1 MDSHASKSQILIVE
15 DRADIRLSLRF
26 LLCNHGYD
34 VFEAEN
40 PIAASSLLETKDI
53 DLILL
58 DMNFEF
64 DTTSGE
70 EGLAFLRAQ
79 QKKSFPP
86 ILAMTAWSSV
96 SLAVEAMQL
105 GAKDF
110 FAKPW
115 DNHAVVMMVKK
126 HLALAQIDRQET
138 ITQNESLVQRSKRDS
153 SSDKNTKSILW
164 HSPQMQKLKAQ
175 LERVAKTDAT
185 IFLRGE
191 NGTGKSCIAEYV
203 HNYSERNGEFVSVNM
218 GAIPESLFESELF
231 GHKKGAFTDAKQDRA
246 GRFELANNGTLF
258 LDEVATMGPNQQAKL
273 LRVLESK
280 QFERVGDTHT
290 QQANCRIIAASNAD
304 FEAMLESGEFR
315 TDLYFRLNTIELT
328 IPPLSAR
335 SEDIIVLA
343 EHFIELHAKQYQLT
357 PLSLSKAAEHAL
369 LDYLWP
375 GNVRELS
382 HMMARAVLM
391 AEGDCIDVQDLDFK
405 VLNNSSKNVS
415 SEDDITLMTLEDA
428 EKKLLKMALVQT
440 HNNVEQ
446 AGELLGISKS
456 AIYRRL
462 EKFGMSTK

>member
-1 MDSHASKSQILIVE
+1 MPAAKQHILIVE
-15 DRADIRLSLRF
+15 DRADVRLSLRF
-26 LLCNHGYD
+26 LLNNHGYE
-34 VFEAEN
+34 VFEAES
-40 PIAASSLLETKDI
+40 PAVASEFLHSHHI

-70 EGLAFLRAQ
+70 EGLAFLRTQ
-79 QKKSFPP
+79 QKTNSPP

-126 HLALAQIDRQET
+126 HLALAQMDHQKAVSEQQAAQLCKSDT
-138 ITQNESLVQRSKRDS
+138 S
-153 SSDKNTKSILW
+153 SNNNSKSILW

-203 HNYSERNGEFVSVNM
+203 HNYSARTGEFVSVNM

-258 LDEVATMGPNQQAKL
+258 LDEVATMVPNQQAKL

-280 QFERVGDTHT
+280 QFERVGDTLT
-290 QQANCRIIAASNAD
+290 QQASCRVIAASNAD

-335 SEDIIVLA
+335 PEDIIVLA
-343 EHFIELHAKQYQLT
+343 KH
-357 PLSLSKAAEHAL
+357 
-369 LDYLWP
+369 
-375 GNVRELS
+375 
-382 HMMARAVLM
+382 
-391 AEGDCIDVQDLDFK
+391 
-405 VLNNSSKNVS
+405 
-415 SEDDITLMTLEDA
+415 
-428 EKKLLKMALVQT
+428 
-440 HNNVEQ
+440 
-446 AGELLGISKS
+446 
-456 AIYRRL
+456 
-462 EKFGMSTK
+462 

>member
-1 MDSHASKSQILIVE
+1 MGMSAAKQHILIVE
-15 DRADIRLSLRF
+15 DRADVRLSLRF
-26 LLCNHGYD
+26 LLNNHGYE
-34 VFEAEN
+34 VFEAES
-40 PIAASSLLETKDI
+40 PAIASELLHSHHI

-70 EGLAFLRAQ
+70 EGLAFLRTQ
-79 QKKSFPP
+79 QKTSSPP

-96 SLAVEAMQL
+96 ALAVEAMQL

-126 HLALAQIDRQET
+126 HLALAQIDHQKVIAQQQEPAQFCKSDT
-138 ITQNESLVQRSKRDS
+138 S
-153 SSDKNTKSILW
+153 SNNNSKSILW

-203 HNYSERNGEFVSVNM
+203 HAHSARSGDFVSVNM

-258 LDEVATMGPNQQAKL
+258 LDEVATMGANQQAKL

-280 QFERVGDTHT
+280 QFERVGDTLT
-290 QQANCRIIAASNAD
+290 QQASCRIIAASNAD
-304 FEAMLESGEFR
+304 FETMLESGEFR

-335 SEDIIVLA
+335 PEDIIVLA
-343 EHFIELHAKQYQLT
+343 EHFIELHAKQYQLPPL
-357 PLSLSKAAEHAL
+357 PLSKVAEHAL
-369 LDYLWP
+369 LDYSWP

-391 AEGDCIDVQDLDFK
+391 AEGECIDEQDLEFK
-405 VLNNSSKNVS
+405 VLNNSSKNAS
-415 SEDDITLMTLEDA
+415 SKGEIPLMTLEDA
-428 EKKLLKMALVQT
+428 EKKLLKMALNQT

-462 EKFGMSTK
+462 EKFAMSTK

>member
-1 MDSHASKSQILIVE
+1 MPAAKQHILIVE
-15 DRADIRLSLRF
+15 DRADVRLSLRF
-26 LLCNHGYD
+26 LLNNHGYE
-34 VFEAEN
+34 VFEAES
-40 PIAASSLLETKDI
+40 PAVASELLHSHRI

-79 QKKSFPP
+79 QKTSSPP

-115 DNHAVVMMVKK
+115 DNHAVVMMMKK
-126 HLALAQIDRQET
+126 HLALAQIDHQKAISKQSESAQFGKSET
-138 ITQNESLVQRSKRDS
+138 S
-153 SSDKNTKSILW
+153 SNNISKSILW

-203 HNYSERNGEFVSVNM
+203 HTHSARTGEFVSVNM

-258 LDEVATMGPNQQAKL
+258 LDEVATMGANQQAKL

-280 QFERVGDTHT
+280 QFERVGDTLT
-290 QQANCRIIAASNAD
+290 QQASCRIIAASNAD

-328 IPPLSAR
+328 IPPLNAR
-335 SEDIIVLA
+335 PDDIVVLA
-343 EHFIELHAKQYQLT
+343 KHFIELHAKQYQLT
-357 PLSLSKAAEHAL
+357 PLPLSKLAEQAL
-369 LDYLWP
+369 LDYSWP

-391 AEGDCIDVQDLDFK
+391 AEGDCIDAQDLEFK
-405 VLNNSSKNVS
+405 TLNNSSKNTS
-415 SEDDITLMTLEDA
+415 SENDIPLMTLEDA
-428 EKKLLKMALVQT
+428 EKKLLKMALSQT
-440 HNNVEQ
+440 HSNVEQ

-462 EKFGMSTK
+462 EKFGLSTK

>member
-1 MDSHASKSQILIVE
+1 MGMPAAKQHILIVE
-15 DRADIRLSLRF
+15 DRADVRLSLRF
-26 LLCNHGYD
+26 LLNNHGYE
-34 VFEAEN
+34 VFEAES
-40 PIAASSLLETKDI
+40 PAVASELLHSHRI

-79 QKKSFPP
+79 QKTSSPP

-115 DNHAVVMMVKK
+115 DNHAVVMMMKK
-126 HLALAQIDRQET
+126 HLALAQIDHQKAISQQSESTQFGKSET
-138 ITQNESLVQRSKRDS
+138 S
-153 SSDKNTKSILW
+153 SNNISKSILW

-203 HNYSERNGEFVSVNM
+203 HTHSARTGEFVSVNM

-258 LDEVATMGPNQQAKL
+258 LDEVATMGANQQAKL

-280 QFERVGDTHT
+280 QFERVGDTLT
-290 QQANCRIIAASNAD
+290 QQASCRIIAASNAD

-328 IPPLSAR
+328 IPPLNAR
-335 SEDIIVLA
+335 PEDIVVLA
-343 EHFIELHAKQYQLT
+343 KHFIELHAKQYQLT
-357 PLSLSKAAEHAL
+357 PLPLSKLAEQAL
-369 LDYLWP
+369 LDYSWP

-391 AEGDCIDVQDLDFK
+391 AEGDCIDAQDLEFK
-405 VLNNSSKNVS
+405 TLNNSSKNTS
-415 SEDDITLMTLEDA
+415 SENDIPLMTLEDA
-428 EKKLLKMALVQT
+428 EKKLLKMALSQT
-440 HNNVEQ
+440 HSNVEQ

-462 EKFGMSTK
+462 EKFGLSTK

>member
-1 MDSHASKSQILIVE
+1 MPAAKQHILIVE
-15 DRADIRLSLRF
+15 DRADVRLSLRF
-26 LLCNHGYD
+26 LLNNHGYE
-34 VFEAEN
+34 VFEAEG
-40 PIAASSLLETKDI
+40 PAVASELLHTHRI

-70 EGLAFLRAQ
+70 EGLAFLRTQ
-79 QKKSFPP
+79 QKTSSPP

-126 HLALAQIDRQET
+126 YLALAQIDHQKAISQQHEPAPLGKSDT
-138 ITQNESLVQRSKRDS
+138 SLDN
-153 SSDKNTKSILW
+153 NTKSILW
-164 HSPQMQKLKAQ
+164 HSPRMQKLKAQ

-203 HNYSERNGEFVSVNM
+203 HAHSERTGEFVSVNM

-258 LDEVATMGPNQQAKL
+258 LDEVATMGANQQAKL

-280 QFERVGDTHT
+280 QFERVGDTLT
-290 QQANCRIIAASNAD
+290 QQASCRIIAASNAD

-328 IPPLSAR
+328 IPPLRAR
-335 SEDIIVLA
+335 SEDILVLA
-343 EHFIELHAKQYQLT
+343 EHFIELHARQYQLPPL
-357 PLSLSKAAEHAL
+357 PLSKLAKNAL
-369 LDYLWP
+369 LDYAWP

-391 AEGDCIDVQDLDFK
+391 AEGDCIEEQDLEFK
-405 VLNNSSKNVS
+405 VLNNSSKNAS
-415 SEDDITLMTLEDA
+415 LRGDIPLMTLEDA
-428 EKKLLKMALVQT
+428 EKKLLKMALAQT
-440 HNNVEQ
+440 QNNVEQ

>member
-1 MDSHASKSQILIVE
+1 MPAAKQHILIVE
-15 DRADIRLSLRF
+15 DRADVRLSLRF
-26 LLCNHGYD
+26 LLNNHGYE
-34 VFEAEN
+34 VFEADS
-40 PIAASSLLETKDI
+40 PTIASELLNSHHI

-70 EGLAFLRAQ
+70 EGLAFLRTQ
-79 QKKSFPP
+79 QTTSSPP

-126 HLALAQIDRQET
+126 HLALAQIDHQKA
-138 ITQNESLVQRSKRDS
+138 I
-153 SSDKNTKSILW
+153 SDKQESTQLGKSETSSNHNTKSILW

-203 HNYSERNGEFVSVNM
+203 HAHSARTGEFVSVNM

-258 LDEVATMGPNQQAKL
+258 LDEVATMGANQQAKL

-280 QFERVGDTHT
+280 QFERVGDTLT
-290 QQANCRIIAASNAD
+290 QQASCRIIAASNAD

-328 IPPLSAR
+328 IPPLSTR
-335 SEDIIVLA
+335 PEDIIVLA
-343 EHFIELHAKQYQLT
+343 KHFIELHTKQYQLAPL
-357 PLSLSKAAEHAL
+357 PLSNL
-369 LDYLWP
+369 L
-375 GNVRELS
+375 N
-382 HMMARAVLM
+382 
-391 AEGDCIDVQDLDFK
+391 
-405 VLNNSSKNVS
+405 
-415 SEDDITLMTLEDA
+415 
-428 EKKLLKMALVQT
+428 
-440 HNNVEQ
+440 
-446 AGELLGISKS
+446 ISN
-456 AIYRRL
+456 
-462 EKFGMSTK
+462 T

>member
-1 MDSHASKSQILIVE
+1 MSAAKQHILIVE
-15 DRADIRLSLRF
+15 DRADVRLSLRF
-26 LLCNHGYD
+26 LLNNHGYE
-34 VFEAEN
+34 VFEAES
-40 PIAASSLLETKDI
+40 PAIASELLHSHHI

-70 EGLAFLRAQ
+70 EGLAFLRTQ
-79 QKKSFPP
+79 QKTSSPP

-96 SLAVEAMQL
+96 ALAVEAMQL

-126 HLALAQIDRQET
+126 HLALAQIDHQKVIAQQQEPAQFCKSDT
-138 ITQNESLVQRSKRDS
+138 S
-153 SSDKNTKSILW
+153 SNNNSKSILW

-203 HNYSERNGEFVSVNM
+203 HAHSARSGDFVSVNM

-258 LDEVATMGPNQQAKL
+258 LDEVATMGANQQAKL

-280 QFERVGDTHT
+280 QFERVGDTLT
-290 QQANCRIIAASNAD
+290 QQASCRIIAASNAD
-304 FEAMLESGEFR
+304 FETMLESGEFR

-335 SEDIIVLA
+335 PEDIIVLA
-343 EHFIELHAKQYQLT
+343 EHFIELHAKQYQLPPL
-357 PLSLSKAAEHAL
+357 PLSKVAEHAL
-369 LDYLWP
+369 LDYSWP

-391 AEGDCIDVQDLDFK
+391 AEGECIDEQDLEFK
-405 VLNNSSKNVS
+405 VLNNSSKNAS
-415 SEDDITLMTLEDA
+415 SKGEIPLMTLEDA
-428 EKKLLKMALVQT
+428 EKKLLKMALNQT

-462 EKFGMSTK
+462 EKFAMSTK

>member
-1 MDSHASKSQILIVE
+1 MGMPAAKQHILIVE
-15 DRADIRLSLRF
+15 DRADVRLSLRF
-26 LLCNHGYD
+26 LLNNHGYE
-34 VFEAEN
+34 VFEAES
-40 PIAASSLLETKDI
+40 PAVASELLHSHRI

-79 QKKSFPP
+79 QKTSSPP

-115 DNHAVVMMVKK
+115 DNHAVVMMMKK
-126 HLALAQIDRQET
+126 HLALAQIDHQKAISKQSESAQFGKSET
-138 ITQNESLVQRSKRDS
+138 S
-153 SSDKNTKSILW
+153 SNNISKSILW

-203 HNYSERNGEFVSVNM
+203 HTHSARTGEFVSVNM

-258 LDEVATMGPNQQAKL
+258 LDEVATMGANQQAKL

-280 QFERVGDTHT
+280 QFERVGDTLT
-290 QQANCRIIAASNAD
+290 QQASCRIIAASNAD

-328 IPPLSAR
+328 IPPLNAR
-335 SEDIIVLA
+335 PDDIVVLA
-343 EHFIELHAKQYQLT
+343 KHFIELHAKQYQLT
-357 PLSLSKAAEHAL
+357 PLPLSKLAEQAL
-369 LDYLWP
+369 LDYSWP

-391 AEGDCIDVQDLDFK
+391 AEGDCIDAQDLEFK
-405 VLNNSSKNVS
+405 TLNNSSKNTS
-415 SEDDITLMTLEDA
+415 SENDIPLMTLEDA
-428 EKKLLKMALVQT
+428 EKKLLKMALSQT
-440 HNNVEQ
+440 HSNVEQ

-462 EKFGMSTK
+462 EKFGLSTK

>member
-1 MDSHASKSQILIVE
+1 MPAVKQHILIVE
-15 DRADIRLSLRF
+15 DRADVRLSLRF
-26 LLCNHGYD
+26 LLNNHGYE
-34 VFEAEN
+34 VFEAES
-40 PIAASSLLETKDI
+40 PAAASELLQTHSI

-79 QKKSFPP
+79 QKTNSPP

-126 HLALAQIDRQET
+126 HLALAQIIHQKT
-138 ITQNESLVQRSKRDS
+138 ISQQHEAAQLCKSDTS
-153 SSDKNTKSILW
+153 SNDNSKSILW
-164 HSPQMQKLKAQ
+164 HSPQMEKLKAQ

-203 HNYSERNGEFVSVNM
+203 HAYSARTGEFVSVNM

-258 LDEVATMGPNQQAKL
+258 LDEVATMGANQQAKL

-280 QFERVGDTHT
+280 QFERVGDTLT
-290 QQANCRIIAASNAD
+290 QKASCRVIAASNAD

-328 IPPLSAR
+328 IPPLSER
-335 SEDIIVLA
+335 PEDIIVLA
-343 EHFIELHAKQYQLT
+343 KHFIELHAKQYQFT
-357 PLSLSKAAEHAL
+357 PLPLSNLAEQAL
-369 LDYLWP
+369 LDYSWP

-391 AEGDCIDVQDLDFK
+391 AEGDCIDEQDLEFK
-405 VLNNSSKNVS
+405 ALNNSSKDAS
-415 SEDDITLMTLEDA
+415 SKDDIPLMTLEDA
-428 EKKLLKMALVQT
+428 EKKLLKMALAQT

-462 EKFGMSTK
+462 EKFAMSTK

>member
-1 MDSHASKSQILIVE
+1 MPAAKQHILIVE
-15 DRADIRLSLRF
+15 DRADVRLSLRF
-26 LLCNHGYD
+26 LLNNHGYE
-34 VFEAEN
+34 VLEADS
-40 PIAASSLLETKDI
+40 PTVASELLHTHRI

-79 QKKSFPP
+79 QKISSPP

-126 HLALAQIDRQET
+126 HLALAQMDHQKAVSEQQAAQLCKSDT
-138 ITQNESLVQRSKRDS
+138 S
-153 SSDKNTKSILW
+153 SNNNSKSILW

-203 HNYSERNGEFVSVNM
+203 HNYSARTGEFVSVNM

-258 LDEVATMGPNQQAKL
+258 LDEVATMVPNQQAKL

-280 QFERVGDTHT
+280 QFERVGDTLT
-290 QQANCRIIAASNAD
+290 QQASCRVIAASNAD

-335 SEDIIVLA
+335 PEDIIVLA
-343 EHFIELHAKQYQLT
+343 KHFIELHAKQYQLT
-357 PLSLSKAAEHAL
+357 PLPLNKVAEQAL
-369 LDYLWP
+369 LDYAWP

-391 AEGDCIDVQDLDFK
+391 AEGDCIEEQDLEFK
-405 VLNNSSKNVS
+405 VLNNSSKNAS
-415 SEDDITLMTLEDA
+415 SKDDIPLMTLEDA
-428 EKKLLKMALVQT
+428 EKKLLKMALAQT

>member
-1 MDSHASKSQILIVE
+1 MESHAPTSQILIVE

-34 VFEAEN
+34 VFEAES
-40 PIAASSLLETKDI
+40 PIAASSLLEKKNI

-79 QKKSFPP
+79 QTIPSPP
-86 ILAMTAWSSV
+86 IIAMTAWSSV

-153 SSDKNTKSILW
+153 SSDNNTKSILW

-203 HNYSERNGEFVSVNM
+203 HTHSARNGEFVSVNM

-258 LDEVATMGPNQQAKL
+258 LDEVATMGANQQAKL

-280 QFERVGDTHT
+280 QFERVGDTLT
-290 QQANCRIIAASNAD
+290 QQASCRIIAASNAD
-304 FEAMLESGEFR
+304 FEAMLASGEFR
-315 TDLYFRLNTIELT
+315 NDLYFRLNTIELT
-328 IPPLSAR
+328 IPPLNKR
-335 SEDIIVLA
+335 PEDIIVLA
-343 EHFIELHAKQYQLT
+343 KHFIELHAKQYQLT
-357 PLSLSKAAEHAL
+357 PLPLSKLAEQAL
-369 LDYLWP
+369 LDYAWP

-391 AEGDCIDVQDLDFK
+391 AEGDGIDVQDLEFK
-405 VLNNSSKNVS
+405 VLNNSSKNAS
-415 SEDDITLMTLEDA
+415 SKDDIPLMTLEDA
-428 EKKLLKMALVQT
+428 EKKLLKMALAQT